1 MDVLRRVRALR
12 RRHQQQKPSSDDD
25 ALVLSQYHQYNVVS
39 VGGTMHL
46 MQQQQQQQQQH
57 VLQQQQHS
65 SSSSN
70 TIISAYEQRGPPVS
84 NLVSYDDLRN
94 LSSAD
99 LGLISFAR
107 GNSGKV
113 TFFNLWIPSH
123 CLEFCSSYNFLNMM
137 QNWLKNC
144 LLLRL

>member
-25 ALVLSQYHQYNVVS
+25 ASVLSQYHQHNVVS

-46 MQQQQQQQQQH
+46 MQQQQQQQL

-107 GNSGKV
+107 GSSGKV
-113 TFFNLWIPSH
+113 TFLYEYPTTVW
-123 CLEFCSSYNFLNMM
+123 NFA
-137 QNWLKNC
+137 QVTTFKT
-144 LLLRL
+144 